1 LIARIVA
8 ASGQEKFFFENS
20 KMPHVIITFKN
31 IDMEEI
37 GSNRPIIRNVSSV
50 LARLLGNHKDVQ
62 GWDFISHKGAVALL
76 IPKRYVI
83 LSHGK
88 ILSICLLFK
97 DGDYGVED

>member
-1 LIARIVA
+1 
-8 ASGQEKFFFENS
+8 
-20 KMPHVIITFKN
+20 MPHVILTFN
-31 IDMEEI
+31 GIGMEEI
-37 GSNRPIIRNVSSV
+37 KNNRPTIRGVSSG
-50 LARLLGNHKDVQ
+50 LAKLLGNHKDVQ
-62 GWDFISHKGAVALL
+62 GWDFIPHKGVVALL